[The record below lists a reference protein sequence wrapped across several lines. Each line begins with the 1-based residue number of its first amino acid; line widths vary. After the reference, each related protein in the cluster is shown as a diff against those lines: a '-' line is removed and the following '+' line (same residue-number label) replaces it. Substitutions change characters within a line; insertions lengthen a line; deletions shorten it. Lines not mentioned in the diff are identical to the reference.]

1 MKIDSHQHFWAIND
15 TDYVWMGEEHGTI
28 QRDFLP
34 TDLKPLLAASGIDG
48 CVAVQARQM
57 IEETRWL
64 LGLAEQN
71 DFIRGVVGW
80 VPLLENA
87 GAPWLEEFAPHPK
100 LAGVR
105 HVVHDEP
112 DDDFILREDFNAG
125 IKQLANHGLVY
136 DILIFAK
143 HLSQTISF
151 VDRHPG
157 QAFVVDHIAKP
168 CIRKGVFDEAW
179 ATGIRELAQRENVS
193 CKISGMITE
202 VRDDTW
208 DAELLR
214 PYFETVIDAFG
225 AQRVMFGSDWP
236 VCLLRGNYQ
245 AWAETVSE
253 MTSTLSPDEQ
263 AALWGGN
270 AARIYGLTP
279 SII

>member
-15 TDYVWMGEEHGTI
+15 TDYGWMGEEHGSI

-34 TDLKPLLAASGIDG
+34 TDLEPLLVANSIDG

-64 LGLAEQN
+64 LDLAEQH
-71 DFIRGVVGW
+71 DFIRAVVGW

-87 GAPWLEEFAPHPK
+87 GTPWLEEFAAHPK
-100 LAGVR
+100 LTGVR

-112 DDDFILREDFNAG
+112 DDNFILRKDFNAG
-125 IKQLANHGLVY
+125 IKQLANHGLAY

-168 CIRKGVFDEAW
+168 CIRKDVFDEAW

-202 VRDDTW
+202 VRDDEW
-208 DAELLR
+208 DVELLQ

-236 VCLLRGNYQ
+236 VCLLRGSYQ
-245 AWAETVSE
+245 VWAETVSE

>member
-15 TDYVWMGEEHGTI
+15 TDYVWMGDEHASI
-28 QRDFLP
+28 KRDFLP
-34 TDLKPLLAASGIDG
+34 ADLAPLMAASGIDG

-80 VPLLENA
+80 VPLIENA
-87 GAPWLEEFAPHPK
+87 AAPWLEEFATHPK
-100 LAGVR
+100 LTGVR

-125 IKQLANHGLVY
+125 IKQLAQHGLVY

-143 HLSQTISF
+143 HLRQTARF

-168 CIRKGVFDEAW
+168 SIRKGQFDDAW
-179 ATGIRELAQRENVS
+179 AAGIRELAQRDNVS
-193 CKISGMITE
+193 CKLSGMITE
-202 VRDDTW
+202 VRDAEWDT
-208 DAELLR
+208 ELLR
-214 PYFETVIDAFG
+214 PYFETIIDAFG

-236 VCLLRGNYQ
+236 VCQLRGTYQ
-245 AWAETVSE
+245 EWARTVSA
-253 MTSTLSPDEQ
+253 MVAPLSPDEQ
-263 AALWGGN
+263 SAIWGGN
-270 AARIYGLTP
+270 AARVYGLAT
-279 SII
+279 S